1 MEYFPA
7 NVTFGRCFLCLFKT
21 TCAIKKDNA
30 EKKKIDETNPIR
42 RNTFHLG
49 KVVPENDICQNFWE
63 WVPVF
68 FDNLVFLLFH

>member
-1 MEYFPA
+1 MESFPA

-21 TCAIKKDNA
+21 TCAVKKYNA

-68 FDNLVFLLFH
+68 FDKLVFLLFH